1 MTTFEYRHDPTLSQ
15 EFVNGAYEL
24 GEVKQ
29 INIDGH
35 DILYRVGSA
44 TLDNSCCGN
53 FGCGYGLVIGEAI
66 GSPHTVIPRGL
77 PSVVPA
83 QAGIQ
88 GLSSL
93 VREINQDEPL
103 AAEILKVLM
112 EREALGVVNFY
123 TRTKDVT

>member
-53 FGCGYGLVIGEAI
+53 FGCGYGLVIGESMGAK
-66 GSPHTVIPRGL
+66 PHDNATPV
-77 PSVVPA
+77 
-83 QAGIQ
+83 
-88 GLSSL
+88 SL
-93 VREINQDEPL
+93 VREITADE
-103 AAEILKVLM
+103 AIAETTKNLLM

-123 TRTKDVT
+123 TRTKDAT